1 VNTEFLMEILRSRG
15 FGEVWISMIV
25 TGGSVCVVAN
35 GEESGTFKTGK
46 GLRQGTPSLPFF
58 LI

>member
-1 VNTEFLMEILRSRG
+1 MEILRSRG

-35 GEESGTFKTGK
+35 GEESGPLKLVK
-46 GLRQGTPSLPFF
+46 V
-58 LI
+58 

>member
-1 VNTEFLMEILRSRG
+1 MEILRSRG